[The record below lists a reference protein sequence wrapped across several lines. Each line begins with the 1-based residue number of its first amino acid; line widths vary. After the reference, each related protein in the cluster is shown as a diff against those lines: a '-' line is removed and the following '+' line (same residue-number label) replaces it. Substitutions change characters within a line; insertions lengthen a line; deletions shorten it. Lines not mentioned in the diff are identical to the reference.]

1 MAGMSQARWDIM
13 VKGKM
18 VRIQKGTGFGNKVRR
33 IGNEVII
40 YSVDM

>member
-18 VRIQKGTGFGNKVRR
+18 IRIQDLAMKNRG
-33 IGNEVII
+33 IG
-40 YSVDM
+40 D

>member
-18 VRIQKGTGFGNKVRR
+18 IRIQKGTGFSD
-33 IGNEVII
+33 EV
-40 YSVDM
+40 